1 MSPSDVPE
9 DGDYI
14 IGRVI
19 EVKDF
24 GATLDLLEYPDQK
37 AFVHISEVASGWVK
51 YIRDFIR
58 EGQMVVAKV
67 TKVKKGSKIID
78 ASVRQVSGH
87 RKKEKIRE
95 WKNEQRA
102 SKLLELVA
110 NNIKVD
116 YDNFRKEV
124 RNNLINNYGNLY
136 SAFEES
142 VINGDD
148 FKKSWKG
155 PWVSEFI
162 KVGIENVTP
171 PYVTIGGMLNLTSE
185 KEDGVEGIKNSLMSP
200 EAIHEDSKLT
210 ITSDGAPNYR
220 ILVKAPNYK
229 QAEEELKSAVDL
241 VLNILKKE
249 GGIGS
254 FERV

>member
-1 MSPSDVPE
+1 VSPLDVPE

-24 GATLDLLEYPDQK
+24 GATLDLLEYTDQK

-110 NNIKVD
+110 NNIKLD
-116 YDNFRKEV
+116 YEKLRKEI
-124 RNNLINNYGNLY
+124 RNDLVNNYGSLY
-136 SAFEES
+136 VAFEES
-142 VINGDD
+142 VINSDD

-155 PWVSEFI
+155 AWVSEFI

-171 PYVTIGGMLNLTSE
+171 PYVTIGGMLSLVSE
-185 KEDGVEGIKNSLMSP
+185 KEDGVEGIKNSLMGP

-241 VLNILKKE
+241 VLKILKKE
-249 GGIGS
+249 GGVGS
-254 FERV
+254 FERA

>member
-1 MSPSDVPE
+1 MSPLDVPE

-24 GATLDLLEYPDQK
+24 GATLDLLEYPDRK

-110 NNIKVD
+110 KNTKLNYED
-116 YDNFRKEV
+116 LRKEV
-124 RNNLINNYGNLY
+124 RDDLVNNYESLY
-136 SAFEES
+136 RAFEES
-142 VINGDD
+142 VINSEE
-148 FKKSWKG
+148 FKKAWKG
-155 PWVSEFI
+155 KWVSEFI
-162 KVGIENVTP
+162 KVGIENVTQP
-171 PYVTIGGMLNLTSE
+171 FVTIGRMLS
-185 KEDGVEGIKNSLMSP
+185 
-200 EAIHEDSKLT
+200 
-210 ITSDGAPNYR
+210 
-220 ILVKAPNYK
+220 
-229 QAEEELKSAVDL
+229 
-241 VLNILKKE
+241 
-249 GGIGS
+249 
-254 FERV
+254 

>member
-1 MSPSDVPE
+1 MSSDEVPE
-9 DGDYI
+9 EGEYV
-14 IGRVI
+14 IGRVV

-24 GATLDLLEYPDQK
+24 GATLNLLEFTDRQ

-87 RKKEKIRE
+87 RKKEKIRA

-110 NNIKVD
+110 RNIKAD
-116 YDNFRKEV
+116 YDVLREEI
-124 RNNLINNYGNLY
+124 REDLINEYETLY
-136 SAFEES
+136 RAFEES
-142 VINGDD
+142 VINSED
-148 FKKSWKG
+148 FENKWKG
-155 PWVSEFI
+155 SWVSEFI
-162 KVGIENVTP
+162 KVGFENVTP
-171 PYVTIGGMLNLTSE
+171 PFVTIRGMFSLTSE
-185 KEDGVEGIKNSLMSP
+185 KEDGVEGIKASLMAP
-200 EAIHEDSKLT
+200 QAVHDDTKIT

-229 QAEEELKSAVDL
+229 QAEEELKSSVDL
-241 VLNILKKE
+241 VLKLLKKE
-249 GGIGS
+249 GGNGS
-254 FERV
+254 FERA

>member
-1 MSPSDVPE
+1 MSPLDVPE

-24 GATLDLLEYPDQK
+24 GATLELLEYTDQK

-95 WKNEQRA
+95 WKNEHRGHRNEKNKKPKEKL
-102 SKLLELVA
+102 SK
-110 NNIKVD
+110 
-116 YDNFRKEV
+116 R
-124 RNNLINNYGNLY
+124 G
-136 SAFEES
+136 
-142 VINGDD
+142 
-148 FKKSWKG
+148 
-155 PWVSEFI
+155 
-162 KVGIENVTP
+162 
-171 PYVTIGGMLNLTSE
+171 
-185 KEDGVEGIKNSLMSP
+185 
-200 EAIHEDSKLT
+200 
-210 ITSDGAPNYR
+210 
-220 ILVKAPNYK
+220 
-229 QAEEELKSAVDL
+229 
-241 VLNILKKE
+241 
-249 GGIGS
+249 
-254 FERV
+254 

>member
-1 MSPSDVPE
+1 VSSLEIPDE
-9 DGDYI
+9 GDYI
-14 IGRVI
+14 IGRVK

-24 GATLDLLEYPDQK
+24 GATLELLEYPDQK

-51 YIRDFIR
+51 YIRDFVR

-87 RKKEKIRE
+87 RKKEKIRS

-110 NNIKVD
+110 KNKKLDYATLRSEIKQDLVD
-116 YDNFRKEV
+116 SYST
-124 RNNLINNYGNLY
+124 LY
-136 SAFEES
+136 LAFEEA
-142 VINGDD
+142 VTNPDT
-148 FKKSWKG
+148 FEKTWKG
-155 PWVSEFI
+155 KWVSEFI
-162 KVGIENVTP
+162 RIAKENVTP
-171 PYVTIGGMLNLTSE
+171 PYVNIGGLFSLVSE
-185 KEDGVEGIKNSLMSP
+185 KDDGVESIKKALMKP
-200 EAIHEDSKLT
+200 KVIHQDSKMS
-210 ITSDGAPNYR
+210 ITSNGAPAYR
-220 ILVKAPNYK
+220 IKIRAPNYK

-241 VLNILKKE
+241 VLTFFKKE

-254 FERV
+254 FERL

>member
-1 MSPSDVPE
+1 MSPSDIPE

-24 GATLDLLEYPDQK
+24 GATLDLLEYTDQK

-110 NNIKVD
+110 NNIKAD

-124 RNNLINNYGNLY
+124 RDDLINNYGNLY

-171 PYVTIGGMLNLTSE
+171 PYVTIGGMLSLTSE
-185 KEDGVEGIKNSLMSP
+185 KEDGVEDIKNSLMSP
-200 EAIHEDSKLT
+200 GAIHEDSKLT